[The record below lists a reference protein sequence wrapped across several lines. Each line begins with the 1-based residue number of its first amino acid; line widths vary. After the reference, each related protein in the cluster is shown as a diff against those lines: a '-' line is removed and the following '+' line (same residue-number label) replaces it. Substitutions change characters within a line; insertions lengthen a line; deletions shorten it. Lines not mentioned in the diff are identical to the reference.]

1 MTKQS
6 KFFSHPLL
14 VSAIIK
20 YQQQQNLKSFS
31 SAATE
36 LLAIGIEYWMQN
48 LASPVDAHWGTDSQQ
63 HAALLEEFQAWRR
76 QVMQETGWDGFA
88 DLSDEQCQQLTFERF
103 ILLKVAPQH
112 GGRRTGAGRKPT
124 TNAASDE
131 SGSG

>member
-1 MTKQS
+1 
-6 KFFSHPLL
+6 
-14 VSAIIK
+14 
-20 YQQQQNLKSFS
+20 
-31 SAATE
+31 
-36 LLAIGIEYWMQN
+36 MQN
-48 LASPVDAHWGTDSQQ
+48 LASAPDAHWGADSQE
-63 HAALLEEFQAWRR
+63 HAALLEEFQAWRW
-76 QVMQETGWDGFA
+76 QVMQENGWDDFA